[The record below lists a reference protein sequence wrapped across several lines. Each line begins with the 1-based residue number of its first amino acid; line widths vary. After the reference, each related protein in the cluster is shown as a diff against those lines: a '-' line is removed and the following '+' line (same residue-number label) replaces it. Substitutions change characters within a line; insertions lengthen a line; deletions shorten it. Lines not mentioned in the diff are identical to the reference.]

1 MALPRIGLTFR
12 ADPLLWVQDIEAFDG
27 PILSEY
33 RDADGSVYLE
43 KWCAHDAA
51 TRTTRVLR
59 VTSRHRAIAEY
70 LGGRCSMRELL
81 TRPNH
86 NAGMLVDADSTGIV
100 GAALVDVAALPP
112 EYLPDVDAMH
122 DESLRPTTAKLEEAL
137 RRALHGEAMTNNET
151 EDGEAMTNNETEEA
165 YRHKYSVLET
175 ATGLLAEARQNGSP
189 GWSEEEVRAREE
201 WLRWRVEEGWTSS
214 YWPRYAGEQFQVD
227 ESVRAYARAVL
238 VVEALVRFHAEHGAA
253 GYRDNARRVDPE
265 VEALRARVAELEAQ
279 LAANNALR
287 VRLWQPNEDAL
298 AKGLVVGATV
308 RLPNGDPDVVVAY
321 DHAGDPVVQGDGND
335 SFYSYYAADLTLV
348 LPPEEV

>member
-122 DESLRPTTAKLEEAL
+122 DESLRPTTGTVREMFLLDAEWDGSTIARLERRFIDVAAFAYCTAPSRPSGTPQYKFESGWAYGNAFTAMRARMPRAERPRAAAVEAASPGVLGIDAPAATSGAVLNAL
-137 RRALHGEAMTNNET
+137 RRARSNDAVTAYDTLHEWS
-151 EDGEAMTNNETEEA
+151 
-165 YRHKYSVLET
+165 RLKYERAELVP
-175 ATGLLAEARQNGSP
+175 EARAERDLRALSAILDVAVEAVWQPDNDVGPQRSLLTAGKLVAAYYRRIWDVLLP
-189 GWSEEEVRAREE
+189 QGAEFVRPEFSTAPPRPPDSLSYVDDDDDD
-201 WLRWRVEEGWTSS
+201 LRW
-214 YWPRYAGEQFQVD
+214 
-227 ESVRAYARAVL
+227 
-238 VVEALVRFHAEHGAA
+238 
-253 GYRDNARRVDPE
+253 
-265 VEALRARVAELEAQ
+265 
-279 LAANNALR
+279 
-287 VRLWQPNEDAL
+287 
-298 AKGLVVGATV
+298 
-308 RLPNGDPDVVVAY
+308 
-321 DHAGDPVVQGDGND
+321 
-335 SFYSYYAADLTLV
+335 
-348 LPPEEV
+348 